1 METLTIGKVAKQ
13 AGVGIETVRFY
24 ERQGLLAPPPRSPSG
39 YRQYP
44 DTTVQHLRFI
54 RRAKVLGF
62 SLREIK
68 ELIELQTDP
77 QATCGDISQRAEKK
91 LAEINK
97 RIDDLEK
104 MRESLKVLLA
114 SCSGNTTSTECP
126 IIQAI
131 TGE

>member
-1 METLTIGKVAKQ
+1 METLTIGKLAKQ

-62 SLREIK
+62 SLREMAYARTLTDSGRIK
-68 ELIELQTDP
+68 KPP
-77 QATCGDISQRAEKK
+77 QKGVVF
-91 LAEINK
+91 EIKN
-97 RIDDLEK
+97 
-104 MRESLKVLLA
+104 
-114 SCSGNTTSTECP
+114 
-126 IIQAI
+126 IQE
-131 TGE
+131 TRYC